1 MKKINLLYMLFGLL
15 LFPACSPAPQA
26 QPIQETP
33 APTQAAKET
42 ETPVSGGGY
51 PAAVFA
57 AQADLA
63 ASLGLAPEEVQVIE
77 IEPREWTD
85 SCLGLGSPAEIC
97 MTVITPGY
105 LVRLNAGGQEYVY
118 HTDADGKSLRRA
130 GRPGPAGEAR
140 QPDKPVIFWQR
151 EGGFAGFCDTLEI
164 SAKGSYSLESCK
176 GATLTGQLTESQ
188 LELLQVFKSGLIPFS
203 HETRDKAVAD
213 SLSVRL
219 VFNGSGSNVASPDD
233 QQAIGAFAAEIA
245 LIARASA
252 SPDAE
257 RDAAQA
263 ALDEYLTALN
273 SGDFILGAKL
283 YGGETE
289 TLQGWNPDIE
299 NDLPK
304 WLERGCT
311 QNGLQCLP
319 VRTILYRGPDE
330 RGGYQFLVEFS
341 ASDGSLFHQGPCC
354 GDESPGPFPA
364 SFRFSVLKS
373 GENWLV
379 MDLPPYMP

>member
-1 MKKINLLYMLFGLL
+1 MKKLILLYMLFGLL

-26 QPIQETP
+26 QPTRETP
-33 APTQAAKET
+33 APTQAPKET

-63 ASLGLAPEEVQVIE
+63 ASLGLAPEDVQVID

-105 LVRLNAGGQEYVY
+105 LVRLNADGREYVY

-130 GRPGPAGEAR
+130 GKTGPAGGAG
-140 QPDKPVIFWQR
+140 QADGPVIFWQR
-151 EGGFAGFCDTLEI
+151 EGGIVGFCDTLEI

-176 GATLTGQLTESQ
+176 GGTLTGQLTESQ
-188 LELLQVFKSGLIPFS
+188 LELLQAFKSGLMPFS
-203 HETRDKAVAD
+203 HEAKDEAVAD

-219 VFNGSGSNVASPDD
+219 VFNGNGSNAASPDD
-233 QQAIGAFAAEIA
+233 RRAIDAFAAEIA
-245 LIARASA
+245 SIARASA

-289 TLQGWNPDIE
+289 LLTGWNPDIE

-319 VRTILYRGPDE
+319 VRAILYRGPDA

-341 ASDGSLFHQGPCC
+341 APDGSLFHQGPCC
-354 GDESPGPFPA
+354 GDESEGPFPA
-364 SFRFSVLKS
+364 SFTFSVIKP

-379 MDLPPYMP
+379 MDLPPYLP

>member
-1 MKKINLLYMLFGLL
+1 MKKLILLYVLFGLL
-15 LFPACSPAPQA
+15 LFPACAPAPQA
-26 QPIQETP
+26 QPTQDMP
-33 APTQAAKET
+33 APTLAPKET
-42 ETPVSGGGY
+42 ETPISGGGY

-63 ASLGLAPEEVQVIE
+63 ASLGLVPEAVQVVD

-105 LVRLNAGGQEYVY
+105 LVRLNAEGLEYVY

-130 GRPGPAGEAR
+130 GKLGPAGEAG
-140 QPDKPVIFWQR
+140 QADKPVIFWQR
-151 EGGFAGFCDTLEI
+151 EGGIVGFCDKLTI
-164 SAKGSYSLESCK
+164 SASGSYLFESCK
-176 GATLTGQLTESQ
+176 GAALTGQLTESQ
-188 LELLQVFKSGLIPFS
+188 LELLQAFRIDLMPFS

-219 VFNGSGSNVASPDD
+219 VFNGNGSNVASPDE
-233 QQAIGAFAAEIA
+233 QQAIDAFVAEIA

-289 TLQGWNPDIE
+289 ILEGWNPDIK
-299 NDLPK
+299 NDLPR

-319 VRTILYRGPDE
+319 VRSILYRGPDA

-341 ASDGSLFHQGPCC
+341 APDGSLFHQGPCC
-354 GDESPGPFPA
+354 GDESEGPFPA
-364 SFRFSVLKS
+364 SFTFSVIKP

-379 MDLPPYMP
+379 MDLPPYLP